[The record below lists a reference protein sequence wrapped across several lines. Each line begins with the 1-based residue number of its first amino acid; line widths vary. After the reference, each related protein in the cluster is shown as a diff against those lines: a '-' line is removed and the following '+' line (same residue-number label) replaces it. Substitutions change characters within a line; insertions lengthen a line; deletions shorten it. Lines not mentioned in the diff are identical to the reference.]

1 VGIFIEALPFTHSV
15 LKLLFYRNNILVSVL
30 LVLNYAISAEK
41 LLGMIFACLNVA
53 VVKLNIASLAAA
65 FYLVRGSPII

>member
-1 VGIFIEALPFTHSV
+1 VGIFIEALPFSHSV
-15 LKLLFYRNNILVSVL
+15 LKLLFYRDCLVSVL
-30 LVLNYAISAEK
+30 LVFNDAISAEK

>member
-1 VGIFIEALPFTHSV
+1 VGIFIEALPFSHSV
-15 LKLLFYRNNILVSVL
+15 LKLLFYRDGLVSVL
-30 LVLNYAISAEK
+30 LVFDDAISAEK
-41 LLGMIFACLNVA
+41 LLGMIFACFNVA